1 MEIITCDD
9 YNESIDNGVRN
20 KWNWQWLEKEVK
32 VDVKKVLPTTS
43 FSNQNLTFF
52 VGEHI
57 RKVGI
62 FFLEEI
68 RDNIKYTYD
77 F

>member
-1 MEIITCDD
+1 MSEPMEIITRND
-9 YNESIDNGVRN
+9 YSESIDNGVRN
-20 KWNWQWLEKEVK
+20 KWNWEWLEKEVK

-62 FFLEEI
+62 FF
-68 RDNIKYTYD
+68 RKR
-77 F
+77 

>member
-1 MEIITCDD
+1 MEIITRSD
-9 YNESIDNGVRN
+9 YNESIDNGVLN

-52 VGEHI
+52 VGEQ
-57 RKVGI
+57 
-62 FFLEEI
+62 
-68 RDNIKYTYD
+68 RDNIKYIYN

>member
-1 MEIITCDD
+1 MEIITRNY

-57 RKVGI
+57 RKVCI
-62 FFLEEI
+62 FF
-68 RDNIKYTYD
+68 RKR
-77 F
+77 

>member
-1 MEIITCDD
+1 MEIITRNDF
-9 YNESIDNGVRN
+9 NESIDNGVRN
-20 KWNWQWLEKEVK
+20 KWNWQWLEKEAK

-52 VGEHI
+52 VSEHI

-62 FFLEEI
+62 FFG
-68 RDNIKYTYD
+68 RDKR
-77 F
+77 

>member
-1 MEIITCDD
+1 MEIIIRNDF
-9 YNESIDNGVRN
+9 NESIDNGVRN
-20 KWNWQWLEKEVK
+20 KWNWQRLEKEVK

-43 FSNQNLTFF
+43 FSYQNFTFF

-62 FFLEEI
+62 FF
-68 RDNIKYTYD
+68 RKR
-77 F
+77 

>member
-1 MEIITCDD
+1 MEIITRND
-9 YNESIDNGVRN
+9 YNESINNDVRN

-43 FSNQNLTFF
+43 FNNQKLTFF

-57 RKVGI
+57 RKVCI
-62 FFLEEI
+62 FFFG
-68 RDNIKYTYD
+68 RDKR
-77 F
+77 

>member
-1 MEIITCDD
+1 MEIITHND
-9 YNESIDNGVRN
+9 YNESIDNGARN

-32 VDVKKVLPTTS
+32 VDVKKVLSTTS

-57 RKVGI
+57 GKLV
-62 FFLEEI
+62 FFFE
-68 RDNIKYTYD
+68 RDKR
-77 F
+77 

>member
-1 MEIITCDD
+1 MEIITRND

-20 KWNWQWLEKEVK
+20 NWNWQWLEKEVK

-52 VGEHI
+52 VGEHT

-62 FFLEEI
+62 FF
-68 RDNIKYTYD
+68 RK
-77 F
+77 

>member
-1 MEIITCDD
+1 MEIITRND

-43 FSNQNLTFF
+43 FNNQNLTFF

-62 FFLEEI
+62 FF
-68 RDNIKYTYD
+68 RKR
-77 F
+77 